1 MMAGEG
7 RQLAF
12 DLPHRPATG
21 RDDFLVTSSN
31 AKAVAL
37 IDLWPNWPSNTLIL
51 LGPPGSG
58 KSHLAAVWHEMT
70 GALLA
75 RPSDIREDQVPQLLE
90 RSALVIEDAPGEALE
105 ETAFFHVLNL
115 AREQKAHVLITALAP
130 PPVWGVAL
138 PDLLSRLKAAP
149 IVQLGAPDD
158 VLLRGVLVKLF
169 ADRQI
174 GVDEALVSYLLS
186 RMPRELATARSLVAE
201 IDRRALEERAEVTR
215 NFVGKVLGDIVAPGL
230 FTGEKG

>member
-1 MMAGEG
+1 MPGEG

-21 RDDFLVTSSN
+21 RDDFLVTPSN

-70 GALLA
+70 GARMA
-75 RPSDIREDQVPQLLE
+75 RPSDIRADAVPRLLE
-90 RSALVIEDAPGEALE
+90 RAALVIEDAPGAAPEEA
-105 ETAFFHVLNL
+105 AFFHLLNL
-115 AREQKAHVLITALAP
+115 AREQKAYVLVTALAP
-130 PPVWGVAL
+130 PPAWGIAL

-149 IVQLGAPDD
+149 IAQLGPPDD
-158 VLLRGVLVKLF
+158 ALLRGVLVKLF

-174 GVDEALVSYLLS
+174 GVDEAVVSYLIS
-186 RMPRELATARSLVAE
+186 RMPRELAAARSLVAE

-215 NFVGKVLGDIVAPGL
+215 SFAAKVLGDIVSPGP
-230 FTGEKG
+230 FPGEEG

>member
-1 MMAGEG
+1 MAADS

-21 RDDFLVTSSN
+21 RDDFLVTPSN

-37 IDLWPNWPSNTLIL
+37 IDLWPRWPSNTLIL

-75 RPSDIREDQVPQLLE
+75 RPSDIRKETVPRLLD
-90 RSALVIEDAPGEALE
+90 RSALVIEDAPGAALDE
-105 ETAFFHVLNL
+105 SALFHLLNL
-115 AREQKAHVLITALAP
+115 AREQKAYVLVTALAP
-130 PPVWGVAL
+130 PPAWDIAL

-149 IVQLGAPDD
+149 TAQLGPPDD

-174 GVDEALVSYLLS
+174 GVDETLVSYLVS
-186 RMPRELATARSLVAE
+186 RMPRELAAARRLVAE

-215 NFVGKVLGDIVAPGL
+215 NFVVKVLGDIVSPDL
-230 FTGEKG
+230 FTGEEG

>member
-1 MMAGEG
+1 MAGEG

-21 RDDFLVTSSN
+21 RDDFLVTPSN

-37 IDLWPNWPSNTLIL
+37 IDLWPNWPANTLVL

-70 GALLA
+70 GAAIAAPSGIGKDAVPRLL
-75 RPSDIREDQVPQLLE
+75 DKG
-90 RSALVIEDAPGEALE
+90 ALVIEDAPGEDLDE
-105 ETAFFHVLNL
+105 PAFFHLLNL
-115 AREQKAHVLITALAP
+115 AREQKAYVLITAQQAP
-130 PPVWGVAL
+130 IAWDLTL

-149 IVQLGAPDD
+149 SAQLGAPDD
-158 VLLRGVLVKLF
+158 ALLRGVLVKLF

-174 GVDEALVSYLLS
+174 GIDEAIVSYLLS
-186 RMPRELATARSLVAE
+186 RMPRELAAARILVAQ

-215 NFVGKVLGDIVAPGL
+215 SFVAKVLGDITSPGL
-230 FTGEKG
+230 FADEEG

>member
-1 MMAGEG
+1 MVGAG

-21 RDDFLVTSSN
+21 RDDFLVTPSN

-37 IDLWPNWPSNTLIL
+37 IDLWPDWPANSLIL
-51 LGPPGSG
+51 FGPPGSG

-70 GALLA
+70 GAA
-75 RPSDIREDQVPQLLE
+75 ISGPSDRREDTVPPPPDKG
-90 RSALVIEDAPGEALE
+90 ALVIEDAPGEPLDE
-105 ETAFFHVLNL
+105 PAFFHLLNL
-115 AREQKAHVLITALAP
+115 AREQKAYVLITAQQAP
-130 PPVWGVAL
+130 IAWNIAL

-149 IVQLGAPDD
+149 AIQLGAPDD

-174 GVDEALVSYLLS
+174 GVDEAIVSYLLS
-186 RMPRELATARSLVAE
+186 RMPRELAAARTLVAE
-201 IDRRALEERAEVTR
+201 IDRRAFEERAEVTR
-215 NFVGKVLGDIVAPGL
+215 NFVAKIVGDITSPGL
-230 FTGEKG
+230 FADEEG

>member
-1 MMAGEG
+1 MAGEG

-12 DLPHRPATG
+12 DLPHRPASG
-21 RDDFLVTSSN
+21 RDDFLVTPSN

-37 IDLWPNWPSNTLIL
+37 IDLWPNWPANSLIL

-70 GALLA
+70 GAA
-75 RPSDIREDQVPQLLE
+75 VAGPPDIRANAVPRLLE
-90 RSALVIEDAPGEALE
+90 KGALVIEDAPGRALDE
-105 ETAFFHVLNL
+105 PAFFHLLNL
-115 AREQKAHVLITALAP
+115 AREQKAYVLITAQQAP
-130 PPVWGVAL
+130 VAWDLAL

-149 IVQLGAPDD
+149 SAQLGAPDD

-174 GVDEALVSYLLS
+174 GIDEAIVSYLLS
-186 RMPRELATARSLVAE
+186 RMPRELAAARTLVTE

-215 NFVGKVLGDIVAPGL
+215 NFVAKVLGDVTSPGL
-230 FTGEKG
+230 FADEEG

>member
-21 RDDFLVTSSN
+21 RDDFLVTPSN

-37 IDLWPNWPSNTLIL
+37 IDLWPNWPANTLIL

-70 GALLA
+70 GALVA
-75 RPSDIREDQVPQLLE
+75 GPSDVRKDAVPGLLGKA
-90 RSALVIEDAPGEALE
+90 ALVIEDAPGEGLDE
-105 ETAFFHVLNL
+105 PAFFHLLNL
-115 AREQKAHVLITALAP
+115 AREQKAYVLITAIGAP
-130 PPVWGVAL
+130 AGWGTAL

-149 IVQLGAPDD
+149 TAQLGPPDD

-174 GVDEALVSYLLS
+174 GVDEAVISYLIS
-186 RMPRELATARSLVAE
+186 RMPRELAAASTLVAE

-215 NFVGKVLGDIVAPGL
+215 NFVGKVLGDIVSPGL
-230 FTGEKG
+230 FPGDEG

>member
-1 MMAGEG
+1 MVGAG

-21 RDDFLVTSSN
+21 RDDFLVTPSN

-37 IDLWPNWPSNTLIL
+37 IDLWPDWPANSLIL
-51 LGPPGSG
+51 FGPPGSG

-70 GALLA
+70 GAAISGPSNLKEDAVPRLL
-75 RPSDIREDQVPQLLE
+75 DKG
-90 RSALVIEDAPGEALE
+90 ALVIEDAPGEALDE
-105 ETAFFHVLNL
+105 RAFFHLLNL
-115 AREQKAHVLITALAP
+115 AREQKAYVLITAQQAP
-130 PPVWGVAL
+130 IAWNIAL
-138 PDLLSRLKAAP
+138 LDLLSRLKAAP
-149 IVQLGAPDD
+149 AVQLGAPDD

-174 GVDEALVSYLLS
+174 GIDEAIVSYLLS
-186 RMPRELATARSLVAE
+186 RMPRELAAARTLVAE

-215 NFVGKVLGDIVAPGL
+215 NFVAKIVGDITSPGL
-230 FTGEKG
+230 FADEEG

>member
-21 RDDFLVTSSN
+21 RDDFLVTPSN

-37 IDLWPNWPSNTLIL
+37 VDLWPNWPSHVLIL

-58 KSHLAAVWHEMT
+58 KSHLAAVWREMT
-70 GALLA
+70 GARLIA
-75 RPSDIREDQVPQLLE
+75 PAEISKAAVPDLLE
-90 RSALVIEDAPGEALE
+90 KGALVIEDAPGSGLDEAG
-105 ETAFFHVLNL
+105 FFHLLNL
-115 AREQKAHVLITALAP
+115 AREQKAHILVTARQAP
-130 PPVWGVAL
+130 IGWGVAL
-138 PDLLSRLKAAP
+138 PDLISRLKAAP
-149 IVQLGAPDD
+149 VAWLGAPDD
-158 VLLRGVLVKLF
+158 ELLRGVLVKLF

-174 GVDEALVSYLLS
+174 AVDEAIVGYLLS
-186 RMPRELATARSLVAE
+186 RMPRELDAARTLVAE

-215 NFVGKVLGDIVAPGL
+215 NFAARVLGDITSPGL
-230 FTGEKG
+230 FAEDEG

>member
-1 MMAGEG
+1 MTAGDG

-21 RDDFLVTSSN
+21 RDDFLVTPSN

-37 IDLWPNWPSNTLIL
+37 IDLWPKWPANTLIL

-70 GALLA
+70 GAVLA
-75 RPSDIREDQVPQLLE
+75 RPADIRADRVPKLLDKA
-90 RSALVIEDAPGEALE
+90 ALVIEDAPGENLDEA
-105 ETAFFHVLNL
+105 AFFHLLNL
-115 AREQKAHVLITALAP
+115 SREQKAYILITAARAP
-130 PPVWGVAL
+130 PGWGIAL

-149 IVQLGAPDD
+149 TAQLGPPDD
-158 VLLRGVLVKLF
+158 ALLRGVLVKLF

-174 GVDEALVSYLLS
+174 GVDEALVSYLIS
-186 RMPRELATARSLVAE
+186 RMPRELAAARTLVAE

-215 NFVGKVLGDIVAPGL
+215 NFVGKVLQDIVSPGL
-230 FTGEKG
+230 FTGEEG

>member
-1 MMAGEG
+1 MTAGDG

-21 RDDFLVTSSN
+21 RDDFLVTPSN

-37 IDLWPNWPSNTLIL
+37 IDLWPKWPANTLIL

-70 GALLA
+70 GALVA
-75 RPSDIREDQVPQLLE
+75 RPSDVREERVPSLLGT
-90 RSALVIEDAPGEALE
+90 RALVIEDAPGEGLDEA
-105 ETAFFHVLNL
+105 AFFHLLNL
-115 AREQKAHVLITALAP
+115 SREQKAHILITAGGAP
-130 PPVWGVAL
+130 AGWEIAL
-138 PDLLSRLKAAP
+138 PDLMSRLKAAP
-149 IVQLGAPDD
+149 TVQLGPPDD

-174 GVDEALVSYLLS
+174 GVDEAVISYLIS
-186 RMPRELATARSLVAE
+186 RMPRELAAARSLVAE

-215 NFVGKVLGDIVAPGL
+215 NFVGKVLGDIVSPGL
-230 FTGEKG
+230 FAGEEG

>member
-1 MMAGEG
+1 MAGEG

-12 DLPHRPATG
+12 DLPHRPAWG
-21 RDDFLVTSSN
+21 RDDFLVSPSN

-37 IDLWPNWPSNTLIL
+37 IDLWPNWPANTLIL

-70 GALLA
+70 GAGLA
-75 RPSDIREDQVPQLLE
+75 TPADLRKHDVPRLLE
-90 RSALVIEDAPGEALE
+90 KGALVIEDAPGEALDE
-105 ETAFFHVLNL
+105 PAFFHLLNL
-115 AREQKAHVLITALAP
+115 AREQKAYVLITAERAP
-130 PPVWGVAL
+130 VAWNIAV

-149 IVQLGAPDD
+149 SAQLGAPDD
-158 VLLRGVLVKLF
+158 ALLRGVLVKLF

-174 GVDEALVSYLLS
+174 GIDEAIVSYLLS
-186 RMPRELATARSLVAE
+186 RMPRELAAASTLVAE

-215 NFVGKVLGDIVAPGL
+215 SFVARVLGDITSPGL
-230 FTGEKG
+230 FPDDEG

>member
-1 MMAGEG
+1 MAGEG

-12 DLPHRPATG
+12 DLPHRPASG
-21 RDDFLVTSSN
+21 RDDFLVTPSN

-37 IDLWPNWPSNTLIL
+37 IDLWPQWPANSLIL

-70 GALLA
+70 GAA
-75 RPSDIREDQVPQLLE
+75 VTGPSEIREDVVPRLLDKG
-90 RSALVIEDAPGEALE
+90 ALVIEDAPGKVLDEP
-105 ETAFFHVLNL
+105 AFFHLLNL
-115 AREQKAHVLITALAP
+115 AREQKAYVLITAQQAP
-130 PPVWGVAL
+130 VAWDIAL

-149 IVQLGAPDD
+149 SAQLGAPDD
-158 VLLRGVLVKLF
+158 ALLRGVLVKLF

-174 GVDEALVSYLLS
+174 GIDEAIVSYLLS
-186 RMPRELATARSLVAE
+186 RMPRELAAARSMVAE

-215 NFVGKVLGDIVAPGL
+215 NFVAKIVGDITSPGL
-230 FTGEKG
+230 FTDEEG

>member
-1 MMAGEG
+1 MPGEG

-21 RDDFLVTSSN
+21 RDDFLVTPSN
-31 AKAVAL
+31 AKAVGL
-37 IDLWPNWPSNTLIL
+37 VDLWPNWPSNTLIL

-70 GALLA
+70 GALIA
-75 RPSDIREDQVPQLLE
+75 VPGDIRENNVPKLLAE
-90 RSALVIEDAPGEALE
+90 AALVIEDAPGDALDE
-105 ETAFFHVLNL
+105 PAFFHLLNL
-115 AREQKAHVLITALAP
+115 AREEKAYVLITALAP
-130 PPVWGVAL
+130 PVGWEIGL

-149 IVQLGAPDD
+149 TAQLGAPDD
-158 VLLRGVLVKLF
+158 ALLRGVLVKLF

-174 GVDEALVSYLLS
+174 GVDEAVVSYLIS
-186 RMPRELATARSLVAE
+186 RMPRELAVARNLVAE

-215 NFVGKVLGDIVAPGL
+215 HFVAKVLGDIVSPGL
-230 FTGEKG
+230 FPGEEG

>member
-1 MMAGEG
+1 MMAGES

-21 RDDFLVTSSN
+21 RDDFLVTPSN

-37 IDLWPNWPSNTLIL
+37 IDLWPNWPSNALIL

-58 KSHLAAVWHEMT
+58 KSHLAAVWHETT
-70 GALLA
+70 GAILA
-75 RPSDIREDQVPQLLE
+75 RASDIRGEAVPGLLGKA
-90 RSALVIEDAPGEALE
+90 ALVVEDAPGEALDE
-105 ETAFFHVLNL
+105 PAFFHLLNL
-115 AREQKAHVLITALAP
+115 AREQKAYVLVTALTAP
-130 PPVWGVAL
+130 PGWGIAL

-149 IVQLGAPDD
+149 TAQLGAPDD

-174 GVDEALVSYLLS
+174 GVDEALVSYLVS
-186 RMPRELATARSLVAE
+186 RMPRELAAARNLVAE
-201 IDRRALEERAEVTR
+201 IDRRSLEEGAPVTR
-215 NFVGKVLGDIVAPGL
+215 NFVGKVLGDIVSPGL
-230 FTGEKG
+230 FTGEEG